1 MTKKD
6 FAALFACYLMWGFQP
21 LYWNLIDDVDSLT
34 ILAVR
39 IILAALFSALLL
51 ICQHRLGELKRV
63 LCDRSIMKLLVPAVV
78 FLLLDWAVFIIVV
91 NSGHIL
97 DASIGYYINPLLLF
111 LAGVLVY
118 KERCEKSHIFALCLA
133 AIGVLVSTVAFGS
146 FPYISLI
153 IAVNWAVYAIIKKNV
168 KLDGVLSIAA
178 ETAMLS
184 IPALLFLIFFRS
196 EELMH
201 LPAADIAVL
210 SGSGIITALPM
221 FLYSR
226 SVSRLP
232 LIFMCFAQYL
242 SPTFNLI
249 CGLITGESFSSSQL
263 VSFAFFIAAIII
275 FTITEVR
282 KNGNTV

>member
-168 KLDGVLSIAA
+168 KLDGVLSRG
-178 ETAMLS
+178 TLYV
-184 IPALLFLIFFRS
+184 PALNLIFCPFS
-196 EELMH
+196 
-201 LPAADIAVL
+201 AL
-210 SGSGIITALPM
+210 SSLTGDSPSASSALIKNKI
-221 FLYSR
+221 S
-226 SVSRLP
+226 
-232 LIFMCFAQYL
+232 
-242 SPTFNLI
+242 
-249 CGLITGESFSSSQL
+249 SFK
-263 VSFAFFIAAIII
+263 VEDF
-275 FTITEVR
+275 
-282 KNGNTV
+282 